1 MNTIEIDKKKC
12 IQCGLCAKDCICEC
26 IKTDNDGYPKMTNE
40 ERCLKCQHCL
50 TVCPKG
56 ALTFNGKKPE
66 DSEKTDYNDLLSL
79 IKSRRSVRHFKDE
92 EIPEET
98 FEKLKNMVN
107 YIPTGCNSHALHF
120 SFVEKREVMDLIRT
134 KVNKNLIK
142 AISNPVFST
151 IGKKFE
157 HYKAALEK
165 GEDIIFRGAPHFI
178 VVSSPLTAPCAPQDP
193 IIALSYL
200 ELYAQHFG
208 LGTCWCGY
216 GEICVKIFPEICE
229 ILEIPRGY
237 VPIYTMLL
245 GVPEIKYART
255 IQPEPYKI
263 SEIKNY
269 IPKDSCI
276 FCRIKRFILNFLR

>member
-12 IQCGLCAKDCICEC
+12 VQCGLCVKDCISEC
-26 IKTDNDGYPKMTNE
+26 IQMDEENYPKMTHPA
-40 ERCLKCQHCL
+40 RCLKCQHCL
-50 TVCPKG
+50 AICPKG
-56 ALTFNGKKPE
+56 ALSFNGKNPK
-66 DSEKTDYNDLLSL
+66 DSEAVNYDDLLTL
-79 IKSRRSVRHFKDE
+79 IKSRRSIRHFNND

-98 FEKLKNMVN
+98 FEKLKEMLHYV
-107 YIPTGCNSHALHF
+107 PTGCNSHALHF
-120 SFVEKREVMDLIRT
+120 SIVEKREVMDVIRS

-151 IGKKFE
+151 VGKKFI
-157 HYKAALEK
+157 HYKEALEK
-165 GEDIIFRGAPHFI
+165 GEDIIFRGAPHI
-178 VVSSPLTAPCAPQDP
+178 VVVSSPITAPCAPQDP

-200 ELYAQHFG
+200 ELYAQHLG

-216 GEICVKIFPEICE
+216 GEICVKIFPEISE

-245 GVPEIKYART
+245 GIPDVKYART
-255 IQPEPYKI
+255 IQPEQYMI
-263 SEIKNY
+263 SEIRNY

-276 FCRIKRFILNFLR
+276 FCRIKRFVTNFLR